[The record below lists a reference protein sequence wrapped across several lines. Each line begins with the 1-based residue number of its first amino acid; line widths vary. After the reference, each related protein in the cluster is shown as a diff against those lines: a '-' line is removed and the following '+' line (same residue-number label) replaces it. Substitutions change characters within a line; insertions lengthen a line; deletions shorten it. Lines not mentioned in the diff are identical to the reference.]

1 MKVINLKSK
10 KAEKD
15 DNSDVRRIFYCS
27 ASIAKVIER
36 DRDNAR

>member
-27 ASIAKVIER
+27 ASIAIFIGNTR
-36 DRDNAR
+36 